1 MRMRRPLALPTAAAL
16 AIGALF
22 TFSPGIVG
30 AAGSSTCDGNLS
42 PGNYTH
48 LVVPAGAVCTHLGG
62 GQIAIRGGVFV
73 GEGATLVLGSEDE
86 PGTTSTITGGIHAAN
101 AMNVQVHFATISG
114 GVRIKGGSGPVGGPF
129 GISWNTIE
137 DSHINGGATIQ
148 GYNGFWMGFIRN
160 HVAGSV
166 HLNDNVLVDPDGN
179 EYVTNVIRG
188 GMQCS
193 GNSPAPQTGDSGGGL
208 NVVSGAKKGQCA
220 GV

>member
-86 PGTTSTITGGIHAAN
+86 PGTTSTITGGVPAAE
-101 AMNVQVHFATISG
+101 AVKVQGHLPAVSG
-114 GVRIKGGSGPVGGPF
+114 GVPVQGGSGP
-129 GISWNTIE
+129 
-137 DSHINGGATIQ
+137 
-148 GYNGFWMGFIRN
+148 
-160 HVAGSV
+160 
-166 HLNDNVLVDPDGN
+166 
-179 EYVTNVIRG
+179 
-188 GMQCS
+188 
-193 GNSPAPQTGDSGGGL
+193 
-208 NVVSGAKKGQCA
+208 
-220 GV
+220 